1 MLINFNPPR
10 LIIGQGCKLF
20 RKRVLNMNLFEFSKK
35 TKINVSTISAF
46 ENGNSSNINHLFI
59 YLHACKT
66 KEEQEMFL
74 NMLNEKI
81 KERLE
86 TENILFN
93 HQAIKQ

>member
-1 MLINFNPPR
+1 
-10 LIIGQGCKLF
+10 
-20 RKRVLNMNLFEFSKK
+20 MNLLDFSKK

-46 ENGNSSNINHLFI
+46 ENGNSTNINHLFI
-59 YLHACKT
+59 YLHSCKS

-86 TENILFN
+86 VETILFN
-93 HQAIKQ
+93 HQAIK

>member
-20 RKRVLNMNLFEFSKK
+20 RKQVLKLNLHEFSKK

-46 ENGNSSNINHLFI
+46 ENGNSTNINHLFI
-59 YLHACKT
+59 YLHSCKS
-66 KEEQEMFL
+66 KEQQEMFL

-81 KERLE
+81 NERLE
-86 TENILFN
+86 VETILFN

>member
-20 RKRVLNMNLFEFSKK
+20 RKQVLKLNLHEFSKK

-46 ENGNSSNINHLFI
+46 ENGNSTNINHLFI
-59 YLHACKT
+59 YLHSCKS
-66 KEEQEMFL
+66 KEQQEMFL

-86 TENILFN
+86 VETILFN
-93 HQAIKQ
+93 HQATKQ